1 MALYISKGFLKL
13 TQLGMASMSLFSFSV
28 QSADLLDVY
37 QQARESDPIFEAG
50 FHQHEASREIYQQ
63 AKAVLLPNVKLSY
76 SRTDTSQDIV
86 SSDNAVFN
94 AGKTSF
100 PTNALNLSVTQSIYS
115 FSNWAYFKQAKE
127 EVKRVAAELEEVN
140 QSLIYRV
147 AQTYFN
153 VLREQ
158 DNFVAVTAETSA
170 LEKHFELVSNQ
181 RSSGLARMTDFL
193 DAQARFLQAQARKVE
208 IANDLQDSIQGLREI
223 TGELPDSLVALG
235 NELELVKPD
244 PYVAADWLK
253 LAADQN
259 PLVLAKRSAV
269 AVSYQ
274 EVRRQR
280 GGHYPT
286 LDLTVT
292 KNEQETKGSLFG
304 GGSKVDT
311 QAVMF
316 TLTLPVYSGGAVVSK
331 VRETLN
337 LQYKAKDE
345 LEQTLRA
352 NARETRAAFN
362 GVVGSI
368 SKVRALK
375 KSLEAYELAVD
386 AKRTSYQSGLESG
399 VSVLDAE
406 RDLFIARSDFSSA
419 RYGYLLN
426 ILSLKRAAGSLS
438 LEDLE
443 QVNAYL
449 QGEAVSTD
457 VDEIL
462 VDIEELSFSS

>member
-1 MALYISKGFLKL
+1 MALRLSKGFITI
-13 TQLGMASMSLFSFSV
+13 TQAGAIAASLFSATV
-28 QSADLLDVY
+28 HSANLIDVY
-37 QQARESDPIFEAG
+37 QQAKESDPIYYAG
-50 FHQHEASREIYQQ
+50 FHQHQASIEIYQQ
-63 AKAVLLPNVKLSY
+63 AKAVLLPNIKLSY
-76 SRTDTSQDIV
+76 NRTDTTQDIV

-94 AGKTSF
+94 SGKTSF
-100 PTNALNLSVTQSIYS
+100 PTTALNLSITQSIYS

-140 QSLIYRV
+140 QSLIFRV
-147 AQTYFN
+147 AEAYFS
-153 VLREQ
+153 VLGEQ
-158 DNFVAVTAETSA
+158 DNFVAIAAEASA

-208 IANDLQDSIQGLREI
+208 IANDLQDAIQALREM
-223 TGELPDSLVALG
+223 TGVLPDSLIALG
-235 NELELVKPD
+235 NELQLVKPD
-244 PYVAADWLK
+244 PYVADNWLE
-253 LAADQN
+253 LAAEQN

-269 AVSYQ
+269 AVSLQ

-286 LDLTVT
+286 LDLTMT
-292 KNEQETKGSLFG
+292 QNNQETEGSLFG
-304 GGSKVDT
+304 GGSEVDT
-311 QAVMF
+311 RTMMF
-316 TLTLPVYSGGAVVSK
+316 TLTVPIYAGGAVVSK

-337 LQYKAKDE
+337 LQYKAQDE

-426 ILSLKRAAGSLS
+426 ILSLKRAAGTLS
-438 LEDLE
+438 LVDLE
-443 QVNAYL
+443 DVNSYL
-449 QGEAVSTD
+449 QGDAVPTD
-457 VDEIL
+457 VQEIFSQ
-462 VDIEELSFSS
+462 IEELSF

>member
-1 MALYISKGFLKL
+1 MAVSI
-13 TQLGMASMSLFSFSV
+13 FSTSV
-28 QSADLLDVY
+28 QSADLLGVY
-37 QQARESDPIFEAG
+37 QQAQESDPIYQAG
-50 FHQHEASREIYQQ
+50 FHQHQASIEIYQQ
-63 AKAVLLPNVKLSY
+63 AKAVLLPNIKLSY
-76 SRTDTSQDIV
+76 NRTDTTQDIV

-94 AGKTSF
+94 AGSTSF
-100 PTNALNLSVTQSIYS
+100 PTTALNLSITQSIYS

-140 QSLIYRV
+140 QSLIFRV
-147 AQTYFN
+147 AEAYFS
-153 VLREQ
+153 VLGEQ
-158 DNFVAVTAETSA
+158 DNFVAIAAEASA

-208 IANDLQDSIQGLREI
+208 IANDLQDAIQGLREM
-223 TGELPDSLVALG
+223 TGILPDNLIALG
-235 NELELVKPD
+235 NELQLVKPD
-244 PYVAADWLK
+244 PYVADNWLH
-253 LAADQN
+253 LAAQQN

-269 AVSYQ
+269 AVSLQ

-286 LDLTVT
+286 LDLTMT
-292 KNEQETKGSLFG
+292 QNNQETEGSLFG
-304 GGSKVDT
+304 GGSEVDT
-311 QAVMF
+311 RTMMF
-316 TLTLPVYSGGAVVSK
+316 TLTVPIYAGGAVVSK

-337 LQYKAKDE
+337 LQYKAQDE

-375 KSLEAYELAVD
+375 KSLEAYELAVE

-426 ILSLKRAAGSLS
+426 ILSLKRAAGTLS
-438 LEDLE
+438 LVDLE
-443 QVNAYL
+443 GVNTYL
-449 QGEAVSTD
+449 QGDAVPTD
-457 VDEIL
+457 VQDIFSQ
-462 VDIEELSFSS
+462 IEELSF

>member
-1 MALYISKGFLKL
+1 MTLRLTKGYLTFTCTSVMAVSIVS
-13 TQLGMASMSLFSFSV
+13 TSV
-28 QSADLLDVY
+28 QSADLLEVY
-37 QQARESDPIFEAG
+37 QQAKESDPIYQAG
-50 FHQHEASREIYQQ
+50 FHQHQASIEIYQQ
-63 AKAVLLPNVKLSY
+63 AKAVLLPNIKLSY
-76 SRTDTSQDIV
+76 NRTDTTQDIV

-94 AGKTSF
+94 AGSTSF
-100 PTNALNLSVTQSIYS
+100 PTTSLNLSITQSIYS

-140 QSLIYRV
+140 QSLIFRV
-147 AQTYFN
+147 AEAYFS
-153 VLREQ
+153 VLGEQ
-158 DNFVAVTAETSA
+158 DNFVAIAAEASA

-208 IANDLQDSIQGLREI
+208 IGNDLQDAIQALREM
-223 TGELPDSLVALG
+223 TDVLPDSLIALG
-235 NELELVKPD
+235 NELQLVKPD
-244 PYVAADWLK
+244 PYVADDWLA
-253 LAADQN
+253 LAAQQN

-269 AVSYQ
+269 AVSLQ

-286 LDLTVT
+286 LDLTMT
-292 KNEQETKGSLFG
+292 QNNQETKGSLFG
-304 GGSKVDT
+304 GGSEVDT
-311 QAVMF
+311 RTVMF
-316 TLTLPVYSGGAVVSK
+316 TLTVPVYAGGAVVSK

-337 LQYKAKDE
+337 LQYKAQDE

-375 KSLEAYELAVD
+375 KSLEAYELAVE

-426 ILSLKRAAGSLS
+426 ILSLKRAAGALS
-438 LEDLE
+438 LVDLE
-443 QVNAYL
+443 QVNTYL
-449 QGEAVSTD
+449 QGDAVPTD
-457 VDEIL
+457 VQDIFSQ
-462 VDIEELSFSS
+462 IEELSF